1 LQTLFFFFRFFFFE
15 VSITVK
21 PACAG

>member
-1 LQTLFFFFRFFFFE
+1 